1 LIDPHLD
8 PKFKDKILTEKVLI
22 VGDPI
27 FVNSL
32 SRRIDSDN
40 LHQIRALY
48 NESSVLASFNDN
60 VTSQTKIYYPYNT
73 LPIMIWNENH
83 PTGKVT
89 LKSNY

>member
-1 LIDPHLD
+1 LD
-8 PKFKDKILTEKVLI
+8 PKFNEKILTEKVLI

-32 SRRIDSDN
+32 SRKIDSDN
-40 LHQIRALY
+40 LRQIKVLY
-48 NESSVLASFNDN
+48 NESSVLASLNDN
-60 VTSQTKIYYPYNT
+60 VTSQTKAYYPYDT
-73 LPIMIWNENH
+73 LPIMIWNEGH